1 MVVTDGVQ
9 VRISNSLASSTQNVG
24 KKKKLL
30 FGEAADTGTLTFLAQ
45 KVVLKNSYGPGL
57 TYYLIST

>member
-45 KVVLKNSYGPGL
+45 KVVLKN
-57 TYYLIST
+57 